1 MGSEKRTTPKGRIA
15 KVQERNWKPAF
26 LPFDLSVKG
35 TWTD

>member
-1 MGSEKRTTPKGRIA
+1 MGSEKRTTRKGIA